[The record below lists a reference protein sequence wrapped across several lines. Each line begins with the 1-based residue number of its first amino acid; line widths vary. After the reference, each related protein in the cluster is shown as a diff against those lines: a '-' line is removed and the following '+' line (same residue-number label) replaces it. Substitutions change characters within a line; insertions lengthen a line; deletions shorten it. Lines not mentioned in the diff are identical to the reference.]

1 MQQVSSNLE
10 ETQTTHCN
18 YSLMTVLA
26 QRGDSSV
33 ELCPA
38 GESAPRPLLRIR
50 GKAMAQGGEPGVVEV
65 YLDGVRHLVAALV
78 DAATQLAES
87 Q

>member
-1 MQQVSSNLE
+1 
-10 ETQTTHCN
+10 
-18 YSLMTVLA
+18 
-26 QRGDSSV
+26 
-33 ELCPA
+33 
-38 GESAPRPLLRIR
+38 
-50 GKAMAQGGEPGVVEV
+50 MAQGGEPGVVEV